1 MLGCSIRSIG
11 DVKVA
16 LAVDQSGSVGHSW
29 GKAPRVAVAE
39 IEDGRIVAW
48 NEYDVGWDVAHDS
61 GTHGAHHARV
71 VRFLKEHD
79 VEVVLASHVG
89 DGMVRMLD
97 TMGVRLELEV
107 TGDAKQAVLGA
118 VS

>member
-1 MLGCSIRSIG
+1 M
-11 DVKVA
+11 
-16 LAVDQSGSVGHSW
+16 
-29 GKAPRVAVAE
+29 
-39 IEDGRIVAW
+39 
-48 NEYDVGWDVAHDS
+48 
-61 GTHGAHHARV
+61 
-71 VRFLKEHD
+71 RFLKEHD

-107 TGDAKQAVLGA
+107 TGDAKQAVLDA

>member
-1 MLGCSIRSIG
+1 M
-11 DVKVA
+11 
-16 LAVDQSGSVGHSW
+16 
-29 GKAPRVAVAE
+29 AVAE
-39 IEDGRIVAW
+39 IEDGR
-48 NEYDVGWDVAHDS
+48 NESDVGWDVAPDS

-107 TGDAKQAVLGA
+107 TGDAKQAVLDA